1 MEIFENLPKSLI
13 THAYLIGSPFDI
25 KEVYL
30 CYETGQCFQVDLKN
44 NFYLLPKDEK
54 EINRKQVLQI
64 VKPEFAYEK
73 LVKCDYE
80 SQEMPVM
87 QPEDLTINIVLSLL
101 LDSV

>member
-1 MEIFENLPKSLI
+1 MEIFENLPKSII
-13 THAYLIGSPFDI
+13 THAYLIGPAFDI

-30 CYETGQCFQVDLKN
+30 CFETGQCFWVDLKN
-44 NFYLLPKDEK
+44 NFQLLPHSEK
-54 EINRKQVLQI
+54 EINRKQTLQI

-80 SQEMPVM
+80 AYDNLVM
-87 QPEDLTINIVLSLL
+87 QPEDLTISIVLSLL